1 MNSLADVVDLLDV
14 GRDDVLGLLEERL
27 HDGGAACQ
35 LARDAG
41 NTCNISKYAV
51 MQTTQILPQITDCI
65 NHVALA
71 HVSTFPFLPPRSF
84 PRARGLLKSC

>member
-27 HDGGAACQ
+27 HDGRAARQ

-41 NTCNISKYAV
+41 NTCNIKYAIIL
-51 MQTTQILPQITDCI
+51 QTTRNIPQITDCI

-71 HVSTFPFLPPRSF
+71 RV
-84 PRARGLLKSC
+84 

>member
-14 GRDDVLGLLEERL
+14 GRYDVLGLLEERL
-27 HDGGAACQ
+27 HDGGAARQ

-41 NTCNISKYAV
+41 NTCNIGYAV
-51 MQTTQILPQITDCI
+51 MQTTRNIPQITDCI

-71 HVSTFPFLPPRSF
+71 H
-84 PRARGLLKSC
+84 A